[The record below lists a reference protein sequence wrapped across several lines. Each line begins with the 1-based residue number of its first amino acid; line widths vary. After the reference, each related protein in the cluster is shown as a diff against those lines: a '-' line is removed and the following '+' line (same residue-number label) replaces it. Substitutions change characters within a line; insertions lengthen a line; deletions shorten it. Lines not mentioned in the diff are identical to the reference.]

1 MRGEAK
7 PSLPTRRAL
16 LTGLVLAGGGA
27 AVAASALK
35 LSWAG
40 SVSKKGA
47 AWWDRTF
54 LSLRNGGVAEWSA
67 TVGEAFKIPGPKGAV
82 KLVVAAVTPF
92 QTKGARPAS
101 LGRSSAFAVVFES
114 KTPDF
119 VPDGDMI
126 YELAHATHPALAIH
140 MGRKVV
146 TGNRARLTAIFN

>member
-1 MRGEAK
+1 MGGEAK

-16 LTGLVLAGGGA
+16 LTGLVLAAGGA

-40 SVSKKGA
+40 SGAKKGA

-67 TVGEAFKIPGPKGAV
+67 TLGEPFKIPGSGGSV
-82 KLVVAAVTPF
+82 KLVVAAVKPYE
-92 QTKGARPAS
+92 TKGARPAS

-114 KTPDF
+114 KTPDL
-119 VPDGDMI
+119 VPDGDTV
-126 YELAHATHPALAIH
+126 YELSHPTYPALPIH
-140 MGRKVV
+140 VGPKVV
-146 TGNRARLTAIFN
+146 VGNRARLTAIFN